1 MASITQDMKYRLSST
16 ANTFT
21 ATNGVMTALWNR
33 FRHPHQHTSAEIKL
47 LYDTR
52 RRNPDAD
59 LVVFWVKLR
68 QRGAAPSPDSTVF

>member
-1 MASITQDMKYRLSST
+1 MESLR
-16 ANTFT
+16 
-21 ATNGVMTALWNR
+21 NR

-68 QRGAAPSPDSTVF
+68 QRGAAPSPAFLENGRVRGWSCTSAKPKVYSQAI